1 MDAMHAAV
9 MTYGGV
15 DIIINNAGIAG
26 GHPIEE
32 TTLKE
37 WQRNID
43 ILATGYFLVARE
55 GFKVLKAQGCG
66 GAMVFVGSKNSIA
79 AGEGGAAHNT
89 PTGGGMS
96 PASCPAHERG

>member
-55 GFKVLKAQGCG
+55 GFKGLKAQGCG

-79 AGEGGAAHNT
+79 AGEGGAVSR
-89 PTGGGMS
+89 TGDAAGLRRRRCRAG
-96 PASCPAHERG
+96 EVG